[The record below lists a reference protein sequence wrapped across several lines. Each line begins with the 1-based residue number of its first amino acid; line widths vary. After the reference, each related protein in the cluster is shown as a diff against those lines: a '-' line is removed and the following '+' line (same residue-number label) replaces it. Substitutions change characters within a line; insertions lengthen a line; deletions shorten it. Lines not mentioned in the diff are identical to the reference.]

1 MQKYIYLYKGL
12 GERLWKGRKKKKKLV
27 QDLLEKQVNP

>member
-12 GERLWKGRKKKKKLV
+12 GERLWKGRKKKKKTSSGLAR
-27 QDLLEKQVNP
+27 KTG